1 MAQNKKSFVQDIGAF
16 IDRVRGG
23 DRLRKSDGQITVLPT
38 PTSPQ
43 EKETVRKIES
53 IAQYVR
59 NKNWNRHHL
68 EYYDEFRRMTT
79 TFPIIKGAID
89 IYAEEITSTDTN
101 GKVFT
106 IVSDNKRVKNLL
118 EECFF
123 KNLNM
128 NSRAYLINR
137 EICKFGNVYGYL
149 VTRPKAGVVDL
160 VFLPPETM
168 VREQM
173 FNPRNLEEYRFTWY
187 GGGANNVFAPW
198 EIVHWK
204 NTEDIEMEPYGTSI
218 LRPII
223 DTWRRVVLIREA
235 LVIYRITRA
244 PQKFLF
250 KIGTD
255 GMTGEEAFKF
265 AQDMKKEIT
274 RKPLTNPET
283 GEIDFKY
290 NPMSIEENVFMPTYE
305 GSPSDVSVLEGANN
319 LDQVEDYKIIKDDL
333 FAGLKIPKSWLTFEE
348 DLSNKAALS
357 EEDVR
362 FAKTIQK
369 HQGQFVEGL
378 VQIGLVHLYLNGC
391 SQEDLES
398 FKIEMNNPST
408 VSEKKKIELV
418 QARMDLAKAA
428 WDYNNDGLNLMSY
441 TGVLKNI
448 LKFSDEEIKQT
459 ITDQLIEKKLMWR
472 MRQLAT
478 QGFYEEPDPEKRR
491 ALLKQ
496 MAGDDKELQGFDNL
510 MFESASVGDIV
521 KKKIDEEINLLFPKM
536 ISGASSKQ
544 VRSVTEALGKM
555 SANLNDTKQYLKS

>member
-1 MAQNKKSFVQDIGAF
+1 MASNNKSFVNDIGAF
-16 IDRVRGG
+16 IDRVRGT
-23 DRLRKSDGQITVLPT
+23 DRLRKGDGQITVLPT
-38 PTSPQ
+38 PSSPQ
-43 EKETVRKIES
+43 ERETTRKIEA

-59 NKNWNRHHL
+59 NKNWNRNHL

-89 IYAEEITSTDTN
+89 IYAEEITSQDTN
-101 GKVFT
+101 GRVFN
-106 IVSDNKRVKNLL
+106 IECDNKLIKTQL

-137 EICKFGNVYGYL
+137 EICKFGNVYAYL

-173 FNPRNLEEYRFTWY
+173 FNPKNLEEYRFTWY
-187 GGGANNVFAPW
+187 GGANSIFSPW

-250 KIGTD
+250 KVGTD

-265 AQDMKKEIT
+265 AQDLKKEIT
-274 RKPLTNPET
+274 RKPLVNPET

-290 NPMSIEENVFMPTYE
+290 NPMSIEENFFMPTYE
-305 GSPSDVSVLEGANN
+305 GSPSDVTVLEGASN

-348 DLSNKAALS
+348 DLSNKSALS

-378 VQIGLVHLYLNGC
+378 VQIGLVHLYLNGA
-391 SQEDLES
+391 SKEDLES
-398 FKIEMNNPST
+398 FKIVMNNPST

-418 QARMDLAKAA
+418 QARMDLAKSA
-428 WDYNNDGLNLMSY
+428 WDYNNPGLNLMSY

-448 LKFSDEEIKQT
+448 LKFTDEEIKET
-459 ITDQLIEKKLMWR
+459 IKDQLIEKKLMWR
-472 MRQLAT
+472 MTQLAT
-478 QGFYEEPDPEKRR
+478 SGFYEEPDPEKRR
-491 ALLKQ
+491 NLLKQ
-496 MAGDDKELQGFDNL
+496 MAGDDKEMKGFDNL
-510 MFESASVGDIV
+510 MFESGTSVGDIV
-521 KKKIDEEINLLFPKM
+521 KRKIDEEIAQLFPKL
-536 ISGASSKQ
+536 
-544 VRSVTEALGKM
+544 EGK
-555 SANLNDTKQYLKS
+555 ADTKQIRVITESLGPMVANLTSFKKRL

>member
-1 MAQNKKSFVQDIGAF
+1 MAKQNFVQDIGAF
-16 IDRVRGG
+16 LDRVRGT
-23 DRLRKSDGQITVLPT
+23 DRLRKADGQLTVLPT
-38 PTSPQ
+38 PSSPQ
-43 EKETVRKIES
+43 ERETVRKIEAIS
-53 IAQYVR
+53 QYVR
-59 NKNWNRHHL
+59 NKNWNRNHL

-89 IYAEEITSTDTN
+89 IYAEEITSQDTDGN
-101 GKVFT
+101 VLQ
-106 IVSDNKRVKNLL
+106 IECDNKLIKAQL
-118 EECFF
+118 EDCYF

-173 FNPRNLEEYRFTWY
+173 FNPKNLEEYRFTWY
-187 GGGANNVFAPW
+187 GGGNSIFAPW

-218 LRPII
+218 LRPVI
-223 DTWRRVVLIREA
+223 DTWRRIVLMREA

-250 KIGTD
+250 KVGTD

-265 AQDMKKEIT
+265 AQDLKKEIT
-274 RKPLTNPET
+274 RKPLVNPET

-290 NPMSIEENVFMPTYE
+290 NPMSIEENFFMPTYE
-305 GSPSDVSVLEGANN
+305 GSPSDVSVLEGASN

-348 DLSNKAALS
+348 DLSNKSALS

-378 VQIGLVHLYLNGC
+378 VQIGLVHLYLNGA
-391 SQEDLES
+391 SKEDLES
-398 FKIEMNNPST
+398 FKITMNNPST

-418 QARMDLAKAA
+418 QARMDLAKSA
-428 WDYNNDGLNLMSY
+428 WDYNNPGLNLMSY

-448 LKFSDEEIKQT
+448 LKFTDEEVKDTIK
-459 ITDQLIEKKLMWR
+459 DQLIEKKLMWR
-472 MRQLAT
+472 MTQLST
-478 QGFYEEPDPEKRR
+478 QGFYEEPDAEKRR
-491 ALLKQ
+491 NLMKQ
-496 MAGDDKELQGFDNL
+496 MAGDDQEVKGFDNL
-510 MFESASVGDIV
+510 MFETSSSVGEIV
-521 KKKIDEEINLLFPKM
+521 RRKIDEELDQLFPKLV
-536 ISGASSKQ
+536 GKPAPKQ
-544 VRSVTEALGKM
+544 IRAITESLSPM
-555 SANLNDTKQYLKS
+555 VANLKDTKKRLHS